1 MASITLPVAAVDVGY
16 FSTKFTS
23 GRAEHK
29 QASLIKTGSIPS
41 ICPRVAGEAAATAGM
56 SALSG
61 VVVTV
66 NNIPHFVGPDAS
78 LRSSGREARA
88 VLDDYSRSDD
98 APTHH
103 GGKSLLADRMG
114 FVAQSQSAELVA
126 SRHE

>member
-16 FSTKFTS
+16 FSTKYTS

-29 QASLIKTGSIPS
+29 QASSIKAGSIPS

-66 NNIPHFVGPDAS
+66 NNIPFNPCTYRADTNSYPVVFARVLLAEPHQHHTSPGLPS
-78 LRSSGREARA
+78 LR
-88 VLDDYSRSDD
+88 
-98 APTHH
+98 
-103 GGKSLLADRMG
+103 G
-114 FVAQSQSAELVA
+114 F
-126 SRHE
+126 

>member
-29 QASLIKTGSIPS
+29 QTSLIKTGSIPS

-61 VVVTV
+61 RA
-66 NNIPHFVGPDAS
+66 IPRLV
-78 LRSSGREARA
+78 SSC
-88 VLDDYSRSDD
+88 
-98 APTHH
+98 
-103 GGKSLLADRMG
+103 
-114 FVAQSQSAELVA
+114 
-126 SRHE
+126 